1 MENFVP
7 RMSWKTIKEV
17 FIATDGKKMI
27 KQTNCCYPHRTRMR
41 EYGFFLLYWQYFQF
55 LRTFDDQKTGLEAIL
70 GQVWVFNHA
79 DRAYKPSLQ
88 LRFTMC

>member
-1 MENFVP
+1 
-7 RMSWKTIKEV
+7 
-17 FIATDGKKMI
+17 
-27 KQTNCCYPHRTRMR
+27 MR

>member
-1 MENFVP
+1 
-7 RMSWKTIKEV
+7 
-17 FIATDGKKMI
+17 
-27 KQTNCCYPHRTRMR
+27 MR

-79 DRAYKPSLQ
+79 DRADKPSLQ